1 MSTIATIGNL
11 AVDRIAGAPPRAG
24 GGVFHAARAA
34 AHVRADAVAVTRCAP
49 GDRATALA
57 PLESLGLP
65 VTCADATETTAFS
78 FHYEGDHRVMAVDA
92 VGEPWTPEDVE
103 GWASA
108 ALDGAG
114 WVLVA
119 GLLRSHFPAPTIE
132 ALARGGRRL
141 LLDAQGLVRLARTGP
156 LTRDGAFDREALRHL
171 AVLKLNEDEGRI
183 LAGDLEPR
191 ALRALGVPEIVLTLG
206 SQGALVV
213 TSEGATRVDAQT
225 VSGTVDPTGAGDA
238 FSLVYVDGR
247 AQGLGPVAAA
257 ERAANAVAELISVR

>member
-11 AVDRIAGAPPRAG
+11 AVDRIAGAAPRAG
-24 GGVFHAARAA
+24 GGVFHATRAA
-34 AHVRADAVAVTRCAP
+34 AHVGADAVAVARCAP
-49 GDRATALA
+49 GDRAIVLA

-78 FHYEGDHRVMAVDA
+78 FHYEGDHRVMNVDA
-92 VGEPWTPEDVE
+92 VGDPWTPEDVQ

-108 ALDGAG
+108 ALDGAS

-132 ALARGGRRL
+132 ALAHGGRRL
-141 LLDAQGLVRLARTGP
+141 LLDAQGIVRLARTGP
-156 LTRDGAFDREALRHL
+156 LRRDGEFDREVLRHL
-171 AVLKLNEDEGRI
+171 AVLKLNEEEGRI
-183 LAGDLEPR
+183 LAGALEPE
-191 ALRALGVPEIVLTLG
+191 ALRALGIPEIVLTLG

-213 TSEGATRVDAQT
+213 TPEGATRVAPQT
-225 VSGTVDPTGAGDA
+225 ASGTVDPTGAGDA

-247 AQGLGPVAAA
+247 ARGLGPAVAA
-257 ERAANAVAELISVR
+257 ERAAHVVAELISVE

>member
-34 AHVRADAVAVTRCAP
+34 AHVGADAVAVTRCAP

-156 LTRDGAFDREALRHL
+156 LTRDGAFDRDVLRHL

-191 ALRALGVPEIVLTLG
+191 ALRALGVPRSCSPSAHTGRSWSRPGVRRASTRRRCPG
-206 SQGALVV
+206 RSTPPAP
-213 TSEGATRVDAQT
+213 ATRSPSST
-225 VSGTVDPTGAGDA
+225 ST
-238 FSLVYVDGR
+238 DGR
-247 AQGLGPVAAA
+247 GASAPSSPPSAPPTPS
-257 ERAANAVAELISVR
+257 RS

>member
-34 AHVRADAVAVTRCAP
+34 AHVGADAVAVTRCAP
-49 GDRATALA
+49 GDRATAFA

-114 WVLVA
+114 PWTRLWRITLPSLKRTLVLVVMTQIA
-119 GLLRSHFPAPTIE
+119 AQLQLFGQAQLLTGGGPSGASRTVVLYIFE
-132 ALARGGRRL
+132 ASFGRWELGYATAMAEMLFL
-141 LLDAQGLVRLARTGP
+141 LV
-156 LTRDGAFDREALRHL
+156 
-171 AVLKLNEDEGRI
+171 
-183 LAGDLEPR
+183 
-191 ALRALGVPEIVLTLG
+191 
-206 SQGALVV
+206 LVV
-213 TSEGATRVDAQT
+213 TAIQYRATLDKDAAR
-225 VSGTVDPTGAGDA
+225 P
-238 FSLVYVDGR
+238 
-247 AQGLGPVAAA
+247 
-257 ERAANAVAELISVR
+257 